1 MRFIVALP
9 LCVLSE
15 GNRQKDTRLARMP
28 NIDTQFPQRKIIPG
42 IPCKERSYMFSE
54 DSGM

>member
-15 GNRQKDTRLARMP
+15 GNRQKDTRLARIP

-42 IPCKERSYMFSE
+42 IPCEEKS
-54 DSGM
+54 DV